1 MRERE
6 EKKERQVWQREKKKC
21 RPNKKQDAKIMITS
35 VCIHL
40 LLQTGH
46 GDAGRVE
53 SCRGRQE
60 RGRCVCVEGGE
71 NEHPP
76 S

>member
-1 MRERE
+1 
-6 EKKERQVWQREKKKC
+6 
-21 RPNKKQDAKIMITS
+21 MITS

-46 GDAGRVE
+46 GGAGRVE